1 MHWKLIQVL
10 AVLLRYINFDLTK
23 NNVLLEDTFHVTSS
37 PHHGII
43 PCFFSNQKSFTFLLR
58 WTIIIINFPQKLQE
72 ITLMIRVW
80 WQRTRHLTQ
89 KILRLCW
96 WDKEALQIRVGIEKR
111 IETQLL
117 VIKLWF
123 LFWHL
128 GGMLLWRNGFLGKL
142 NLNKSVVLCLP
153 FFLSY
158 FNDFSKWKC
167 CKSFEKSLKY
177 ATNLTKFKHVFLKA
191 IFFSSH

>member
-1 MHWKLIQVL
+1 MGDVIYGWSLVEKLTWP
-10 AVLLRYINFDLTK
+10 LLMESI
-23 NNVLLEDTFHVTSS
+23 V
-37 PHHGII
+37 
-43 PCFFSNQKSFTFLLR
+43 FSNQKSFTFLLR

-117 VIKLWF
+117 AIKLWF

-128 GGMLLWRNGFLGKL
+128 GGMLLWRNGFFGKL

-158 FNDFSKWKC
+158 LMISQSGSVVKV
-167 CKSFEKSLKY
+167 LK
-177 ATNLTKFKHVFLKA
+177 NH
-191 IFFSSH
+191 